1 MRVSLVVA
9 FSCLVLCLCVGA
21 RAAAPPV
28 APGDVDVD
36 AATAQLTRATLFE
49 DVAIGIDGHTSDSAR
64 AWRVVFQAPDAAA
77 RFQDIARHGT
87 TAAKVY
93 AAMGL
98 RTHDRAA
105 YHALITE
112 LVSDRATVAMRTGC
126 LGSHVPVRELVA
138 SDDANAVR
146 LADDEPLSAWFARHK
161 SGVLDV
167 VGGGYTASFVQR

>member
-9 FSCLVLCLCVGA
+9 VLSLCVGA
-21 RAAAPPV
+21 RAAAPPL
-28 APGDVDVD
+28 ASLDVDVD
-36 AATAQLTRATLFE
+36 AATAQLAHAALFE

-64 AWRVVFQAPDAAA
+64 AWRVVFAAPDAAA

-87 TAAKVY
+87 TVAKVY

-112 LVSDRATVAMRTGC
+112 LVSDRSTVAMRTGC
-126 LGSHVPVRELVA
+126 LGRHMTVRELVV
-138 SDDANAVR
+138 SDDPDAVR
-146 LADDEPLSAWFARHK
+146 LADGEPLSAWFARHN
-161 SGVLDV
+161 SGALDV
-167 VGGGYTASFVQR
+167 VGGGYTASFSSR